1 MVFHV
6 LPGNRNW
13 LLSLPELSKAGF
25 DFFLT
30 DRGPSLMFPPSGDPV
45 VLRRTS
51 GSSGFWS
58 VEFDFPTGPGVMRIL
73 NDRYS
78 GVNWTPYPSLNSAV
92 RPPSRMSIEHDAV
105 MSVDTVSEPD
115 GLPSPVLADALSR
128 AALAAPVDAGLP
140 TRKATS

>member
-1 MVFHV
+1 MSQFSPRALPERYDVPYHATVDSASALHIASPGAAAEAAFSATSPSGVRCEMADGSIVNASGSGTISLSSPETYGLSPDDLVVFHV

-51 GSSGFWS
+51 GSSG
-58 VEFDFPTGPGVMRIL
+58 
-73 NDRYS
+73 N
-78 GVNWTPYPSLNSAV
+78 
-92 RPPSRMSIEHDAV
+92 
-105 MSVDTVSEPD
+105 
-115 GLPSPVLADALSR
+115 
-128 AALAAPVDAGLP
+128 
-140 TRKATS
+140 